1 MATFQAQPLQAGD
14 FATRIE
20 AGELFLVA
28 EVGGTVVAAAWVTA
42 YDPAHEYYDGV
53 GEATLY
59 VERSGRRRGIGGAL
73 LEALSVDAA
82 RRGRHKL
89 VAKIFTSNEPSIA
102 LFRACGF
109 REVGVHIR
117 HGRLAGE
124 WKDVL
129 VMERLLGMN

>member
-1 MATFQAQPLQAGD
+1 
-14 FATRIE
+14 
-20 AGELFLVA
+20 VA
-28 EVGGTVVAAAWVTA
+28 EVGATVVGTAWVTA
-42 YDPAHEYYDGV
+42 YDPAHEYYAGV

-73 LEALSVDAA
+73 LEALSAEAA

-102 LFRACGF
+102 LFGACGF
-109 REVGVHIR
+109 RKVGVHVR
-117 HGRLAGE
+117 HGRLDGE

-129 VMERLLGMN
+129 VMERSLE